1 VNLAL
6 LISEAPP
13 VQSGLARIADRLC
26 AGLRKAG
33 HRVDVVST
41 REAGRLAWGEFR
53 LTGLLPRW
61 PGLAPRL
68 ARVDVVLVFGAT
80 PTFSDFG
87 LCLLG
92 LRRRR
97 PGLGYVHVFD
107 LDLPGLRGP
116 CELYN
121 RLQRRLAS
129 LADRVVVATPDY
141 ARGFERRGAP
151 GRVQVIPWGIDVP
164 EREPAPRSGP
174 LTVAFIGQLRPYK
187 GARVLLQAARAL
199 PELRFL
205 VAGEGPELPVLE
217 AQARRLGLA
226 HVEFV
231 GSVSD
236 EALDALYRRAHVV
249 ALPSLSRL
257 EAFGIVLVEGMARGC
272 VPVASSLPG
281 VRHVVGET
289 GLCFP
294 PGEADALAE
303 ALRRLA
309 ADPRE
314 LERRARAAR
323 ERSRAYAWERTVER
337 YVALCDSLLEAAR
350 ARAGG
355 PAGGVP

>member
-41 REAGRLAWGEFR
+41 REAGRIAWGELR
-53 LTGLLPRW
+53 VTGLLPRW
-61 PGLAPRL
+61 PRL
-68 ARVDVVLVFGAT
+68 AALLSAADAVLVFGAT
-80 PTFSDFG
+80 PTFSDLG

-97 PGLGYVHVFD
+97 PALVYVHVFD

-116 CELYN
+116 CEAYN
-121 RLQRRLAS
+121 GLKRRLAS

-141 ARGFERRGAP
+141 AEGFERRGAP

-164 EREPAPRSGP
+164 EAEPAPKP
-174 LTVAFIGQLRPYK
+174 AAPFTAAFIGQLRPYK
-187 GARVLLQAARAL
+187 GVRVLLEAARAL

-205 VAGEGPELPVLE
+205 LAGEGPERPALE
-217 AQARRLGLA
+217 ARIRRFGLA
-226 HVEFV
+226 NLELV
-231 GSVSD
+231 GALSED
-236 EALDALYRRAHVV
+236 ALDALYRRAHAVV
-249 ALPSLSRL
+249 LPSVSRL

-281 VRHVVGET
+281 VRQVVDEI

-294 PGEADALAE
+294 PGDAGALAA

-314 LERRARAAR
+314 LARRARAAR
-323 ERSRAYAWERTVER
+323 ERSRAYAWERTVEG
-337 YVALCDSLLEAAR
+337 YVALCESLQ
-350 ARAGG
+350 
-355 PAGGVP
+355 PAGRGGRGAP